1 MIKLELILEFCFY
14 SDKLV
19 NHLFN
24 KLWKLLILIVII
36 MNRINNLTFR
46 SEDVK
51 TFIKFSSKFGSTEN
65 SIFKKVF
72 LAEDNRQI
80 LNLHIKGNPVRSFKS
95 DYIYNEYEN
104 TILMF
109 CKIKPNI
116 IELIN
121 SNKNLSFFSFG
132 QEKLG

>member
-1 MIKLELILEFCFY
+1 
-14 SDKLV
+14 
-19 NHLFN
+19 
-24 KLWKLLILIVII
+24 
-36 MNRINNLTFR
+36 
-46 SEDVK
+46 
-51 TFIKFSSKFGSTEN
+51 
-65 SIFKKVF
+65 

-121 SNKNLSFFSFG
+121 SNKNLTFFSFG